1 MKKTKD
7 AWVGKEDEVPDFCP
21 KCDENLSEED
31 FTSVEE
37 ATVMGGVMLTGFTC
51 SNCEYWEKW

>member
-1 MKKTKD
+1 MKETNKK
-7 AWVGKEDEVPDFCP
+7 DEVPDFCP